1 MISDSPYQVRFPV
14 LESRVGM
21 AAGLA
26 GAFAMLAL
34 TAMFQPISALRAA
47 DLLAQIGRAVLPAS
61 VGRSLLML
69 TGVAVHTLLG
79 ALFGLLYAV
88 CQQRVPLRGLIAVGL
103 FYGFVLWVVASVII
117 GSLFDPA
124 LRYAICRW
132 PWLLSHLLY
141 GLCLAGVA
149 AWSHISRRA
158 GMEMIVPKD

>member
-1 MISDSPYQVRFPV
+1 M

-26 GAFAMLAL
+26 GAVAMLAL
-34 TAMFQPISALRAA
+34 TAMLQPISALRIA
-47 DLLAQIGRAVLPAS
+47 DLLAQIGRAVIPPSAGS
-61 VGRSLLML
+61 NLLIL
-69 TGVAVHTLLG
+69 TGVAVHALLG

-117 GSLFDPA
+117 GSLFEPA
-124 LRYAICRW
+124 LRCAIRSW
-132 PWLLSHLLY
+132 PWLLSNLLY

-149 AWSHISRRA
+149 TWSHVSRPA